1 MYDNVSCRTYV
12 IATYI
17 PLAFIVFLCVL
28 VVRVS
33 EESGFLRNLVIIDHV
48 PFLRNRVRD
57 TFTIFYVLSFLHN
70 CIVMTKIVKVYP
82 K

>member
-1 MYDNVSCRTYV
+1 MYKNVSCRTYDK
-12 IATYI
+12 
-17 PLAFIVFLCVL
+17 AFSIVFLCVL
-28 VVRVS
+28 VVRFS

-57 TFTIFYVLSFLHN
+57 TFMIFNVLPFLHN